1 MPVREQSRMDFVVDI
16 TFDHPYKVMEPHNDA
31 DCGKRNRVY
40 IYCGS
45 EQYMYEMELQNE
57 QWLKRWSR
65 DTRLHF
71 WKQFNACMQVQSV

>member
-1 MPVREQSRMDFVVDI
+1 MAGDKLLI
-16 TFDHPYKVMEPHNDA
+16 TRKVMEPHNDA

-57 QWLKRWSR
+57 QWLKDGRVIQ
-65 DTRLHF
+65 DCIFGNILMP
-71 WKQFNACMQVQSV
+71 ACKCRVSDV